1 MLLLLIKC
9 LHFIGIIFW
18 FAAMFYLSRTIAAH
32 KRALQSSSENGTLLS
47 KIYAEQEWNIY
58 KSVMTPAMVLTW
70 IAGLTMLYLQGYE
83 WFKLNHWMHFKILFL
98 LILSA
103 YHGKCKSVIRDLT
116 SGKLSFNDRK
126 FDFFI
131 DFPFLILIF
140 IVPLSVFKI
149 NIHPLHT
156 VLYALLGV
164 IILIITKAF
173 LQKSIK

>member
-1 MLLLLIKC
+1 MLLLLVKC

-18 FAAMFYLSRTIAAH
+18 FAAMFYLNRTFAAH
-32 KRALQSSSENGTLLS
+32 KRALQSTSENGGILS
-47 KIYAEQEWNIY
+47 KIYADQELSIY
-58 KSVMTPAMVLTW
+58 KSVMTPAMLITW

-83 WFKLNHWMHFKILFL
+83 WFKINHWMHFKILFL

-103 YHGKCKSVIRDLT
+103 YHGKCKSVIRDLG

-131 DFPFLILIF
+131 DFPFLLLIF
-140 IVPLSVFKI
+140 IIPLSVFKI
-149 NIHPLHT
+149 NIHPLYT
-156 VLYALLGV
+156 TLYSLIGV
-164 IILIITKAF
+164 IVLVAAKSF

>member
-18 FAAMFYLSRTIAAH
+18 FSAMFYLSRTFAAH
-32 KRALQSSSENGTLLS
+32 KRALQMTSENDKSFS
-47 KIYAEQEWNIY
+47 KIYAEQELNIY
-58 KSVMTPAMVLTW
+58 KSVMTPAMLLTW

-83 WFKLNHWMHFKILFL
+83 WFKINHWMHFKLLFL

-103 YHGKCKSVIRDLT
+103 YHGKCKSVIRDLG

-126 FDFFI
+126 FDFFL

-140 IVPLSVFKI
+140 IIPLSVFKI
-149 NIHPLHT
+149 NIHPLYT
-156 VLYALLGV
+156 TLYSGIGV
-164 IILIITKAF
+164 IVLILAKSF
-173 LQKSIK
+173 FQKSIK